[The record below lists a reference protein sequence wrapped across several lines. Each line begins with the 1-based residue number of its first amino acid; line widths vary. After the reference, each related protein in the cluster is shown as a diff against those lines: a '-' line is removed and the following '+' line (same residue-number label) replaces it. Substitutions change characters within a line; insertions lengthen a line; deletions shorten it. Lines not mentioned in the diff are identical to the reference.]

1 MTGTEATP
9 ALGLTGTEATLP
21 LLGLTDTKVT
31 PCHLLV
37 IYWV

>member
-21 LLGLTDTKVT
+21 LLGLTGIGD
-31 PCHLLV
+31 
-37 IYWV
+37 